1 MHKNRLVLF
10 CCFRCQLVN
19 GTALLEGDFCHMEN
33 NDIPQSTDIV
43 FIIEAKDCNR
53 NIKDRRNMD
62 ALTSILL
69 KELTD
74 QKIVSNR

>member
-1 MHKNRLVLF
+1 
-10 CCFRCQLVN
+10 
-19 GTALLEGDFCHMEN
+19 MEN